1 MAESKDETG
10 VKRLIRICLNLGVRV
25 NKAFLLLTKCL
36 QILLLPQLSA
46 YQTLRLA
53 TLEAFGARY
62 RQYFIYILQVLGSES
77 FQLLVAKSL
86 QSYYYV
92 ENLLLLLS
100 VGACLP
106 FLRVAPWRCVHH
118 RSS

>member
-1 MAESKDETG
+1 MKAGGEGKDDSG

-46 YQTLRLA
+46 YQ
-53 TLEAFGARY
+53 Y
-62 RQYFIYILQVLGSES
+62 RVYTIYVLQVVGSES
-77 FQLLVAKSL
+77 FQLLIAKSL

-92 ENLLLLLS
+92 DNLLLLLS
-100 VGACLP
+100 VGSCLP
-106 FLRVAPWRCVHH
+106 FLRV
-118 RSS
+118 